1 VPMPA
6 GPTGKAQTFVG
17 GSNLMMFKSAKNKDA
32 AWELMKYLSQDDIQ
46 TQYAALMGMFP
57 ARLAP
62 QEAAGNKSETSKAFY
77 TAIKNGRSYAAIPQ
91 WGEVET
97 VYKNRF
103 GAILDAA
110 AQGNASPDAVAK
122 ELNEAKKEADGV
134 LAQAPG

>member
-1 VPMPA
+1 MDLTKTRDAQQAPDAGAPA
-6 GPTGKAQTFVG
+6 GTEP
-17 GSNLMMFKSAKNKDA
+17 DA
-32 AWELMKYLSQDDIQ
+32 GPGTPPPPPNGRRRTRGLDRSRR
-46 TQYAALMGMFP
+46 
-57 ARLAP
+57 RLAP
-62 QEAAGNKSETSKAFY
+62 QEAAGNKSDTSKAFY

-134 LAQAPG
+134 LAQAPS